1 MIDNF
6 NIATDL
12 KVEFFLPNEASN
24 LFILGVSLLGGD
36 DVLAGQ
42 GSFILGQSLL
52 GGDDVLSENS
62 YAYVWTPV
70 EAEVVSADVSIGG
83 QIESSLYFQPQPATL
98 NLSMQSWTFDPSNNS
113 AIRPGM
119 QMQIRI
125 DNGVE
130 NHTIFKGWL
139 DTINV
144 DYYADTDQPNVINI
158 TAYDSYKRL
167 VNTRIPDFDTTTL
180 PAGYATPNEVFAIV
194 TAAADMTISATSDT
208 LEGKLPAEQVLN
220 GQAATF
226 INDATTV
233 GLGVVWIDPESQEL
247 VIKNRPTVTTTPPAG
262 TYTVGNNHNDAFH
275 LCMSDIVV
283 GGDVNAVANS
293 LYLELTSDPL
303 INITLTNEDSI
314 QLYGY
319 SANNETINTTDIT
332 ELTRWGNAVF
342 AQSPTK
348 LVRQV
353 ETRTIDRQ
361 GTLTAAA
368 TFTPGTLIGVKYQ
381 TDNINIDDYYTVV
394 RVVHSIDVDQ
404 WFTTMELWKE
414 F

>member
-1 MIDNF
+1 MIENF

-12 KVEFFLPNEASN
+12 KVEFFIPNEASN

-70 EAEVVSADVSIGG
+70 EAEVVEANISLGG
-83 QIESSLYFQPQPATL
+83 QITSSLYFQPQPGTL
-98 NLSMQSWTFDPSNNS
+98 DLRMQSWDYDPSNNS
-113 AIRPGM
+113 AVRPGM
-119 QMQIRI
+119 IMRVRI

-130 NHTIFKGWL
+130 DHTIFKGWL
-139 DTINV
+139 DTIDV
-144 DYYADTDQPNVINI
+144 SYYPGEDQPNVIAI
-158 TAYDSYKRL
+158 KAYDSYKRL
-167 VNTRIPDFDTTTL
+167 VNTRIADFDTTGL
-180 PAGYATPNEVFAIV
+180 PAGYATPNDVFQIV
-194 TAAADMTISATSDT
+194 ADAADIVISADSDT
-208 LEGKLPAEQVLN
+208 LDGKLPAEQVLN
-220 GQAATF
+220 AAAAGF

-247 VIKNRPTVTTTPPAG
+247 VIKQRPTVIETPPVG
-262 TYTVGNNHNDAFH
+262 TWTVGNNHEDPYH

-283 GGDVNAVANS
+283 GGDVDAVANS
-293 LYLELTSDPL
+293 LYLELTSDPDV
-303 INITLTNEDSI
+303 NITLTNEDSI

-319 SANNETINTTDIT
+319 SANDEAINTTDIT

-348 LVRQV
+348 LVQQV
-353 ETRTIDRQ
+353 ETRTIDRS
-361 GTLTAAA
+361 GTLTEAA

-381 TDNINIDDYYTVV
+381 TNNININDYYTAV
-394 RVVHSIDVDQ
+394 RVVHSINVDQ

>member
-52 GGDDVLSENS
+52 GGDDVLSENA

-194 TAAADMTISATSDT
+194 AAAADMTISATSDT

-233 GLGVVWIDPESQEL
+233 GLGVVWIDPESQQL
-247 VIKNRPTVTTTPPAG
+247 VIKNRPTVTTTPPVG

-293 LYLELTSDPL
+293 LYLDLASDPD
-303 INITLTNEDSI
+303 INITLTNLDSI

-319 SANNETINTTDIT
+319 SANNETINTIDIT

-381 TDNINIDDYYTVV
+381 TDNININDYYTVV

>member
-12 KVEFFLPNEASN
+12 KVEFFVPNEASN

-62 YAYVWTPV
+62 YAYVWQPV
-70 EAEVVSADVSIGG
+70 EAEVLEAAISVGG
-83 QIESSLYFQPQPATL
+83 QIQSSLYFQPQPATL
-98 NLSMQSWTFDPSNNS
+98 NLSMQSWTFDPNNNS

-119 QMQIRI
+119 QIRIRI
-125 DNGVE
+125 DNGTE
-130 NHTIFKGWL
+130 DHTLFTGWL
-139 DTINV
+139 DTIDVGYNPG
-144 DYYADTDQPNVINI
+144 ADQPNFINI
-158 TAYDSYKRL
+158 TAFDSYKRL
-167 VNTRIPDFDTTTL
+167 VNTRIPDFDTTGL
-180 PAGYATPNEVFAIV
+180 PAGYATPNEVFEIV
-194 TAAADMTISATSDT
+194 AAAADIVISADSDT

-220 GQAATF
+220 GQANQF

-233 GLGVVWIDPESQEL
+233 GLGVVWIDPETQEL
-247 VIKNRPTVTTTPPAG
+247 VIKNRPQVVTTAPAG
-262 TYTVGNNHNDAFH
+262 TYTVGNNHGDDYH
-275 LCMSDIVV
+275 LCMSDITV
-283 GGDVNAVANS
+283 GGDVDAVANS
-293 LYLELTSDPL
+293 LYLDLSSDPD
-303 INITLTNEDSI
+303 INITLTNLDSI

-319 SANNETINTTDIT
+319 SANNETINTTDEA
-332 ELTRWGNAVF
+332 ELIRWGDAVF

-353 ETRTIDRQ
+353 ETRTIDRT

-381 TDNINIDDYYTVV
+381 TDNININDYYTVV
-394 RVVHSIDVDQ
+394 RVAHSINVDQ